1 MLLPEV
7 SFQGGMQ
14 TRLER
19 LAESEPTVTD
29 SSGNTTHDSNINQFF
44 LTTLHRAVHSGGQGG
59 GGAVASPRKTFFFL
73 T

>member
-44 LTTLHRAVHSGGQGG
+44 LNTLHRAVHSGGQGG
-59 GGAVASPRKTFFFL
+59 GGGSCLHQENFFFF
-73 T
+73 